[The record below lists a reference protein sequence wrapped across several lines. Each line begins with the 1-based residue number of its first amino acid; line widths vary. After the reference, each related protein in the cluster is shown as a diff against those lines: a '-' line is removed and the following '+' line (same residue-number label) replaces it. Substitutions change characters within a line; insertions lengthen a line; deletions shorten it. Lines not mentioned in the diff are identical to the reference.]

1 MVRLFVHNGLIVYA
15 TWLFIATLLNLT
27 IWISQIYDRRTD
39 AIRDT
44 STAALSVVL
53 AAIVFY
59 FILENFVFYSAM
71 AYTFLAWFVLIFAF
85 AGITSK
91 NYQRTDVSSRNKAF
105 GLALL
110 ILSGSLFII
119 RLLIFFIRYIRGKI
133 PTFRNP

>member
-1 MVRLFVHNGLIVYA
+1 MRLFVHNGLAVYA
-15 TWLFIATLLNLT
+15 TWLYLATLLNLT
-27 IWISQIYDRRTD
+27 IWISRIYDRRFD
-39 AIRDT
+39 AVVDT
-44 STAALSVVL
+44 STAALALVL
-53 AAIVFY
+53 AAVLVY

-71 AYTFLAWFVLIFAF
+71 AYTYLTWFVLIFAF

-110 ILSGSLFII
+110 IIFSALFIL
-119 RLLIFFIRYIRGKI
+119 RLFIFLIRYIRGTI